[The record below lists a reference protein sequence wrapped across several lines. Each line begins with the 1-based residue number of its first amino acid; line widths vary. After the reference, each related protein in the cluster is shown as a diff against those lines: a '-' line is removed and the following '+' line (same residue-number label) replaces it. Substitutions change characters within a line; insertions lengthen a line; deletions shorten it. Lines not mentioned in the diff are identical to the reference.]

1 MKLCPAQ
8 IVRDYRYIFSLLL
21 YYFPADNWCLL
32 SGGAGR
38 GAMEILIYISG
49 ILGCGLWWYSAEAD
63 WDLYSAALPDY
74 KLFSRINTFES
85 ILSRSAAEIMGNW
98 HTGNLVTCQ
107 TLSGKQILL
116 SPREILPQRDSRL
129 SKQIQIYPSMLQ
141 DKAQR
146 HGMHFTTQI
155 LNLQSG
161 C

>member
-1 MKLCPAQ
+1 M
-8 IVRDYRYIFSLLL
+8 V
-21 YYFPADNWCLL
+21 
-32 SGGAGR
+32 
-38 GAMEILIYISG
+38 G
-49 ILGCGLWWYSAEAD
+49 IQLAAD

-116 SPREILPQRDSRL
+116 SPTEILPQRDSRL

>member
-1 MKLCPAQ
+1 MLAK
-8 IVRDYRYIFSLLL
+8 RR
-21 YYFPADNWCLL
+21 
-32 SGGAGR
+32 GGAG
-38 GAMEILIYISG
+38 GGGDLDLYFWYS
-49 ILGCGLWWYSAEAD
+49 GLWWYSASAD

-74 KLFSRINTFES
+74 KLISRINTFES

-116 SPREILPQRDSRL
+116 SPTEILPQRDSRL